1 MPALSGNNTETYLE
15 HLENEF
21 QNLKNLIFKYD
32 EAISALLTGTHQ
44 SYQIDTGQS
53 SQKVTRLD
61 LNSLQSTRD
70 KLTSELD
77 TLATRLRKQAGV
89 IQTRPGW

>member
-1 MPALSGNNTETYLE
+1 MPALPGNNTETYLE
-15 HLENEF
+15 HLENEY

-32 EAISALLTGTHQ
+32 EAISALLTGGH
-44 SYQIDTGQS
+44 SNYSLDTGQS

-61 LNSLQSTRD
+61 LGALMD
-70 KLTSELD
+70 KRNLMASELD

-89 IQTRPGW
+89 KQIRPGW